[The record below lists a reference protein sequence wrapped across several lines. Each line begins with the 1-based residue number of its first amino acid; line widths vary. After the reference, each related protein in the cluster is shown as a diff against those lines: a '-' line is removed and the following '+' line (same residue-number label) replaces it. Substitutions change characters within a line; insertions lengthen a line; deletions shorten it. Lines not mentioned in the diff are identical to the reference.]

1 MERYLYLVRH
11 GSVEFPEGKR
21 RCIGRTDLPLSEAG
35 RRQARALAAYFAG
48 HPVEAVYTSPLARTR
63 ETAVILSGNRF
74 PVTAAGG
81 LVELDMG
88 EWENVPLKEI
98 KKELESEPREGEK
111 RADGLA
117 RFRKAIGEI
126 LDRTRGDVAV
136 VAHAGINCC
145 YLSSLLK
152 SPLETSRALP
162 QPYGG
167 FSRILV
173 QEPEGAVPEDGGTE
187 IGGAEYGGL
196 DTDRH
201 WLRVIEP
208 GCAPGDGG
216 PGTAGRRMQVME
228 LGQAPEDGRP
238 GPAVR
243 RMQVVELGRVPED
256 APSVEECRRIWERYG
271 TPGAVRDHCQAV
283 ERQAA
288 GLAQALLAAGHPV
301 DTALVQAAA
310 LLHDVARTQKDHPAA
325 GARIL
330 VREGYPRVASVILR
344 HHDWER
350 GGAGA
355 DDLEAAI
362 VCLADKQVQGTGQV
376 SLEERFGASRS
387 RFEQQEN
394 GTEALAAWEKRYQQ
408 ARFLEE
414 VLMKKC
420 VWQGNMYNSSDRSA
434 RFPRDA
440 FGAPR

>member
-74 PVTAAGG
+74 PVTTAGG

-98 KKELESEPREGEK
+98 KKELESEPQHGEK

-126 LDRTRGDVAV
+126 LDRTRGNVAV

-173 QEPEGAVPEDGGTE
+173 QEPGIGVGTENGGTE
-187 IGGAEYGGL
+187 NGGL

-201 WLRVIEP
+201 WLRVIEL
-208 GCAPGDGG
+208 GRAPEDGG
-216 PGTAGRRMQVME
+216 PGTAGRRMQV
-228 LGQAPEDGRP
+228 
-238 GPAVR
+238 
-243 RMQVVELGRVPED
+243 VELGRVPKD

-271 TPGAVRDHCQAV
+271 TPGAVRDHCRAV

-330 VREGYPRVASVILR
+330 IREGYPRVAYVILR

-362 VCLADKQVQGTGQV
+362 VCLADKQVQGTRQV

-387 RFEQQEN
+387 RFEQQ
-394 GTEALAAWEKRYQQ
+394 GDGAEALAAWEKRYRQ
-408 ARFLEE
+408 AKSLEE
-414 VLMKKC
+414 ALLKKC
-420 VWQGNMYNSSDRSA
+420 VCQGNRCNS
-434 RFPRDA
+434 
-440 FGAPR
+440 

>member
-173 QEPEGAVPEDGGTE
+173 QEPGIGAGTE
-187 IGGAEYGGL
+187 N
-196 DTDRH
+196 
-201 WLRVIEP
+201 
-208 GCAPGDGG
+208 GG
-216 PGTAGRRMQVME
+216 PGTAMRRV
-228 LGQAPEDGRP
+228 
-238 GPAVR
+238 
-243 RMQVVELGRVPED
+243 QVVELGRAPED
-256 APSVEECRRIWERYG
+256 APSVEECERIWERYG
-271 TPGAVRDHCQAV
+271 TPGAVRDHCRAV

-301 DTALVQAAA
+301 DTTLVQAAA

-330 VREGYPRVASVILR
+330 IREGYPRVASVILR

-387 RFEQQEN
+387 RFEQQED
-394 GTEALAAWEKRYQQ
+394 GAEALAAWEKRYRQ
-408 ARFLEE
+408 AKSLEE
-414 VLMKKC
+414 ALLKKC
-420 VWQGNMYNSSDRSA
+420 VCQGNRCNS
-434 RFPRDA
+434 
-440 FGAPR
+440 